1 MTTAIAQPVAD
12 RIAELDWA
20 ALTAQIDADGF
31 VQTPPVYGAGECREL
46 AASFEDGH
54 FRSTIDMRRYRFGE
68 GAYKYFDAP
77 LPALIEQAR
86 GALYPPLAE
95 LANAWA
101 RRLGER
107 GDYPADLDAFLDRC
121 HRAGQTRPTPLIL
134 RYGEGGHNTL
144 HQDIYGD
151 VAFPLQAVTVLDRP
165 GEDFEGGQFVL
176 LEQRPRA
183 QSRAHVIE
191 AGHARLLPRE
201 HAPRRGDGAVRAADD
216 ARRHL
221 PRRGL
226 ARRCSSSS
234 IPSRIRSSPRSKRR
248 SSVAIRARSS
258 SLRPSARLASSARWR
273 CG

>member
-12 RIAELDWA
+12 RIAELDWG

-31 VQTPPVYGAGECREL
+31 VQTPPVYSAGECREL

-101 RRLGER
+101 ERLGER

-134 RYGEGGHNTL
+134 RYAEGGHNTL

-165 GEDFEGGQFVL
+165 GEDFKGGQFVL

-191 AGHARLLPRE
+191 L
-201 HAPRRGDGAVRAADD
+201 RRGAFLIFATRHRPVQGTRGYYRANMRHGVATVLSGQRTTLGVIFHD
-216 ARRHL
+216 A
-221 PRRGL
+221 
-226 ARRCSSSS
+226 A
-234 IPSRIRSSPRSKRR
+234 
-248 SSVAIRARSS
+248 
-258 SLRPSARLASSARWR
+258 
-273 CG
+273 